1 MLLNHVVTLG
11 VSATY
16 KMSYLADEKLFA
28 QFSLSQTLSWVL
40 DDTQGT
46 PRAPACFQPFP
57 SHATFLGTRPTLT
70 SLAPGPCEQEEL

>member
-28 QFSLSQTLSWVL
+28 QFSQS
-40 DDTQGT
+40 
-46 PRAPACFQPFP
+46 FF
-57 SHATFLGTRPTLT
+57 F
-70 SLAPGPCEQEEL
+70 SLHP